1 MKSGILVQ
9 HGHSPIKRSG
19 EVRSDIL
26 AIIGFISEELW
37 PEDVRQFDAT
47 GKERIA
53 TDVSSYET
61 EMGDFVEMLLFREGD
76 LYVHPYFSALDVRP
90 GVTNFF
96 VKMKT
101 GSSFWTLLY
110 NR

>member
-37 PEDVRQFDAT
+37 PEDVRQLMQQEKK
-47 GKERIA
+47 G
-53 TDVSSYET
+53 
-61 EMGDFVEMLLFREGD
+61 LLQMF
-76 LYVHPYFSALDVRP
+76 HH
-90 GVTNFF
+90 
-96 VKMKT
+96 MKQR
-101 GSSFWTLLY
+101 WETLLKCY
-110 NR
+110 YFEKVICMYIRIFLLWMVRQQRV